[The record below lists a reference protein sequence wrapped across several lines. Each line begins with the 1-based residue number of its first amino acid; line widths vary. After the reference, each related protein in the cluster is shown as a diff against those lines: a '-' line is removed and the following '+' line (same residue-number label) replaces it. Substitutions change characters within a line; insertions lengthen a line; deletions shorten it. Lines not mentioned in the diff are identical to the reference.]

1 MTDHPESHHQKWL
14 MRQVELQNKPLKSSC
29 YKPLDQSILE
39 KANSLGLETY
49 LELNHLLEWPTLEG
63 IQSLYQSGRTTAY
76 DLVRYTIM
84 RIGIYNQKLNAVSQ
98 LSPTVIEE
106 AKALGP
112 WEPNK
117 PLWGVPV
124 LLKDNIATGPDMPNT
139 AGAHALLHAT
149 TKRPAHL
156 VSLLKEAGALI
167 IGKANLSEWANFMT
181 LDSSNGFSALGGQT
195 RNPYGP
201 YDVGGSSAGS
211 CVAVAAGFTAIAVGT
226 ETAGSLVYPAS
237 QNNVVTIKPTVGLI
251 SRDLIVPI
259 SDTQDTAGP
268 IASSVKDAAQLLQVL
283 SGPCQW
289 DAKTIS
295 APESQD
301 YLAACHKSPDGL
313 KIGILS
319 NPKILADYRQGD
331 DEVINEVIQI
341 LQRQNM
347 IVTPVFVDDKA
358 CETNMYEVL
367 LYEFYRDVNGYLAH
381 PDTNTVLALEDIIAY
396 NQKDL
401 VNRAPYGQAL
411 LEKST
416 TERAKEKAY
425 KDLVT
430 DNVLR
435 ASAAIY
441 AALQEVDVIMT
452 ISNYGTIL
460 YATAG
465 YPAVT
470 VPAGFRPSGEPV
482 GITFFGGAYQE
493 ALLLTVAQA
502 FESAKANESATTR
515 SCHPTLSI

>member
-1 MTDHPESHHQKWL
+1 MTDMPDSHHQEWL
-14 MRQVELQNKPLKSSC
+14 LRQVELQQKPHKSTC
-29 YKPLDQSILE
+29 YKPLDQIILD
-39 KANSLGLETY
+39 KANGLGLDTY
-49 LELNHLLEWPTLEG
+49 LELNHLLEWPKLEV
-63 IQSLYQSGRTTAY
+63 IQSLYQSGLTTPY
-76 DLVRYTIM
+76 DLIRYTIK

-112 WEPNK
+112 WDPSK

-124 LLKDNIATGPDMPNT
+124 LLKDNIATGPEMPNT

-156 VSLLKEAGALI
+156 VTLLKEAGALI
-167 IGKANLSEWANFMT
+167 LGKANLSEWANFMT
-181 LDSSNGFSALGGQT
+181 LDSSNGFSTLGGQT

-289 DAKTIS
+289 DPKTMS
-295 APESQD
+295 APEDED
-301 YLAACHKSPDGL
+301 YLAACRRSPEGL
-313 KIGILS
+313 RVGILS
-319 NPKILADYRQGD
+319 NAKIVADYRDGD
-331 DEVINEVIQI
+331 EEIINVATA
-341 LQRQNM
+341 LLKGQNM
-347 IVTPVFVDDKA
+347 VVTPVNVDDKA
-358 CETNMYEVL
+358 CDTNMYEVL
-367 LYEFYRDVNGYLAH
+367 LYEFYRDVNAYLAH
-381 PDTNTVLALEDIIAY
+381 PDTNTVLALEDIISY

-401 VNRAPYGQAL
+401 GNRAPYGQNL
-411 LEKST
+411 LEKSV
-416 TERAKEKAY
+416 TERLKDKAY
-425 KDLVT
+425 TDLVT

-441 AALQEVDVIMT
+441 AALQEVDVLMT

-465 YPAVT
+465 YPAIT
-470 VPAGFRPSGEPV
+470 VPAGFRTSGEPV
-482 GITFFGGAYQE
+482 GITFFAGAYQE

-502 FESAKANESATTR
+502 LESANMPGI
-515 SCHPTLSI
+515 HPTLSI